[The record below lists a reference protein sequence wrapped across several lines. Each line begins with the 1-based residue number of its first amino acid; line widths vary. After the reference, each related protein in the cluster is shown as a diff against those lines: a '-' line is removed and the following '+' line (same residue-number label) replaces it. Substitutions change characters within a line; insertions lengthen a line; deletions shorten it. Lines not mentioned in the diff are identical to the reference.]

1 MTERE
6 VFLNHL
12 AEASG
17 RARHQLVDHPFA
29 PINTLPATTLSD
41 LSADELLDLAQNRSV
56 DLQVDFQVTPQKK
69 LPQVLNAW
77 LKAQNAQNILL
88 PTDPR
93 LSEYGLDQWLA
104 HLSPTPRFWQPN
116 AGRATNLDA
125 ASHADAAISVGD
137 YLLAES
143 GTLTVATTRG
153 QGRAFHF
160 LPTHY
165 LSIIP
170 RSHVVPRSYQAMQA
184 YRQALQ
190 NGTLQTSNINFI
202 SGPSNSGDIEMVL
215 IVGVHGPLTVSYVVI
230 DDA

>member
-17 RARHQLVDHPFA
+17 RPRHQLVDHPFI
-29 PINTLPATTLSD
+29 PINSLPQTTLSD
-41 LSADELLDLAQNRSV
+41 LSADELLNLAQTRSEA
-56 DLQVDFQVTPQKK
+56 LQVEFHLTSQKK
-69 LPQVLNAW
+69 LPQVLNVW
-77 LKAQNAQNILL
+77 LKAQQAQNILL

-104 HLSPTPRFWQPN
+104 HLTPTPRFWQPN

-170 RSHVVPRSYQAMQA
+170 RSHVVPRSYQAMKA
-184 YRQALQ
+184 YRHALQ

>member
-17 RARHQLVDHPFA
+17 RARHQLVDHPFT
-29 PINTLPATTLSD
+29 PINVLPATTLSD
-41 LSADELLDLAQNRSV
+41 LSANELLDLAQERSEA
-56 DLQVDFQVTPQKK
+56 LQVDFQVTTQKK

-77 LKAQNAQNILL
+77 LKTQQAQNILL

-104 HLSPTPRFWQPN
+104 HLVPSPRFWQPN

-125 ASHADAAISVGD
+125 ASHADAAISLGD

-165 LSIIP
+165 LSIVP

>member
-17 RARHQLVDHPFA
+17 RARHQLVDHPFT

-41 LSADELLDLAQNRSV
+41 LSADELLNLAQKRSV
-56 DLQVDFQVTPQKK
+56 ALQVDFQVTPQKK

-77 LKAQNAQNILL
+77 LKSQHAQNILL

-93 LSEYGLDQWLA
+93 FSAYGLDQWLA
-104 HLSPTPRFWQPN
+104 HLTPTPRFWQPN

-125 ASHADAAISVGD
+125 ASHADVAIAIGD

-165 LSIIP
+165 LAIIP
-170 RSHVVPRSYQAMQA
+170 RSHVVPRSYQALQA

-215 IVGVHGPLTVSYVVI
+215 VVGVHGPLTVSYVVI

>member
-1 MTERE
+1 MTDRD

-17 RARHQLVDHPFA
+17 RARHQLVDHPFT
-29 PINTLPATTLSD
+29 PINALPATTLSD
-41 LSADELLDLAQNRSV
+41 LSADELLTLAQARSESV
-56 DLQVDFQVTPQKK
+56 HVDFQITTKQLLGQTLSHWLTAQKAK
-69 LPQVLNAW
+69 H
-77 LKAQNAQNILL
+77 ILL

-93 LSEYGLDQWLA
+93 LSEYGLDEWLA
-104 HLSPTPRFWQPN
+104 HLTPAPRFWQPN

-125 ASHADAAISVGD
+125 ASHADAAIAVGD

-165 LSIIP
+165 LAIIP
-170 RSHVVPRSYQAMQA
+170 RSHVVARSYQAMHA

-202 SGPSNSGDIEMVL
+202 TGPSNSGDIEMVL